1 MSNEQLYLAL
11 GIPAVLNVGLTALIL
26 AYINSRIQE
35 VTGTVNARIDAVQTD
50 IKAVS
55 ATLNSRIDAVQSDIK
70 GVHARIDAVERRMDE
85 LKDTLRGDLHRVE
98 EILDARLKHLEES
111 AH

>member
-35 VTGTVNARIDAVQTD
+35 VKGTVNARIDAVQTD

-55 ATLNSRIDAVQSDIK
+55 STLNARIDAVMI
-70 GVHARIDAVERRMDE
+70 RIDGVERRMDE
-85 LKDTLRGDLHRVE
+85 FKETLRGDLHRVE
-98 EILDARLKHLEES
+98 EIMDARLKHLEERI
-111 AH
+111 H